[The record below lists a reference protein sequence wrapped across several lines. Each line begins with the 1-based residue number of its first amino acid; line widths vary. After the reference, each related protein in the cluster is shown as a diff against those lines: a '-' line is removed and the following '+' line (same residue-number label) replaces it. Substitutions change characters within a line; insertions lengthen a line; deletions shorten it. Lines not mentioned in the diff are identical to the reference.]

1 MPVTPSAL
9 VEALHAAAPTVS
21 PCMIEEAVS
30 ALIADDLSI
39 SEAHAGAFTD
49 EALRLLAISHAGA

>member
-1 MPVTPSAL
+1 
-9 VEALHAAAPTVS
+9 
-21 PCMIEEAVS
+21 MIEEAVS